1 MGLLSYIILSCFCQ
15 FRKEKNSNFQEENMS
30 EYHLSLPL
38 SAQDVDM
45 LRAGDIVY
53 LTGLML
59 TGRDAAHKRLVQ
71 LLEEGKPLPVDVR
84 GQAIYYVGPAPASP
98 GHAVG
103 SAGPTTSYRMDAYTP
118 QLLKLGL
125 NCMIG
130 KGRRSDAVRAA
141 MREYGAVYLGA
152 VGGAAALIARSI
164 KSAEVLAYPDL
175 GTEAIHRF
183 TVENFPTIVLMDA
196 HGGNLYESGPA
207 LYREE

>member
-1 MGLLSYIILSCFCQ
+1 
-15 FRKEKNSNFQEENMS
+15 MS
-30 EYHLSLPL
+30 EYHLALPL
-38 SAQDVDM
+38 THEDVQM

-53 LTGLML
+53 LTGSML
-59 TGRDAAHKRLVQ
+59 TGRDAAHKRLIQ
-71 LLEEGKPLPVDVR
+71 LLDEGKALPVDVR

-130 KGRRSDAVRAA
+130 KGRRSEAVRAA
-141 MREYGAVYLGA
+141 MQEYGAVYLGA

-164 KSAEVLAYPDL
+164 KSMEVLAYPDL

-183 TVENFPTIVLMDA
+183 TVENFPAIVLMDA

-207 LYREE
+207 QYRED

>member
-1 MGLLSYIILSCFCQ
+1 MA
-15 FRKEKNSNFQEENMS
+15 
-30 EYHLSLPL
+30 EYHLQLPL
-38 SAQDVDM
+38 GQDTIQM
-45 LRAGDIVY
+45 LRAGDTVY
-53 LTGLML
+53 LTGPLL
-59 TGRDAAHKRLVQ
+59 TGRDAAHKRLIA
-71 LLEEGKPLPVDVR
+71 LLDAGKPLPVDVK

-164 KSAEVLAYPDL
+164 VSSEVLAYEDL

-183 TVENFPTIVLMDA
+183 TVRDFPAIVLMDT

-207 LYREE
+207 MYAE